1 VARAAVLF
9 SNSRISN
16 LSIHENP
23 DFSQTDG
30 VKIEP
35 NGIFV
40 AHSLGIV
47 ITSSSG
53 IGASVA
59 AAVTAGATQAVVQ
72 VDGSAA
78 VSYRLDGVAPTASAG
93 GGILI
98 AAGGSIVLNMAD
110 AANALFI
117 QRAATSVLNVT
128 FTM

>member
-1 VARAAVLF
+1 VARGSPF

-23 DFSQTDG
+23 DGSQTDG

-35 NGIFV
+35 NGTFIGHTL
-40 AHSLGIV
+40 AIV
-47 ITSSSG
+47 VTSSTG

-59 AAVTAGATQAVVQ
+59 AAKAKGANQAIVQ

-78 VSYRLDGVAPTASAG
+78 VSYTLDGTTPTASAG

-110 AANALFI
+110 ASAALFI